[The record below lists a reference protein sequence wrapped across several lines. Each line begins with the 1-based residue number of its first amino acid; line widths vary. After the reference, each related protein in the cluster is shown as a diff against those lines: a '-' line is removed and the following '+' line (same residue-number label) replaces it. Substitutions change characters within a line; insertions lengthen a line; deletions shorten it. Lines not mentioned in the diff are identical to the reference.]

1 VGDIA
6 EEVLRHQYIYMP
18 WEDGLDAV
26 EAGKELAL
34 YVARERRGRLTV
46 VCPVKSNATDHDE
59 LAKLPIVTERSGAV
73 VDGGVVLAWCPTYK
87 VMEKLGRLHKSVI
100 VLVEWPPERFDG
112 WAKLVGAYNALTGEV
127 MASGLS
133 AAGLKILEQI
143 VFEGYKGWHDQIAEH
158 RTLSLLADLTACNG
172 YDREFV
178 LAYARTHKSSNAME
192 RLERILSKFERR
204 SVTRMT

>member
-1 VGDIA
+1 MGDIA

-18 WEDGLDAV
+18 WKDGMDTV

-34 YVARERRGRLTV
+34 YVAKKHRGRLTV
-46 VCPVKSNATDHDE
+46 VCPVKSNATHHDE

-87 VMEKLGRLHKSVI
+87 VMEKVRHLHKSVM

-127 MASGLS
+127 LASGLS
-133 AAGLKILEQI
+133 AADLKILEQI
-143 VFEGYKGWHDQIAEH
+143 AFEGYNGWHDQIAER
-158 RTLSLLADLTACNG
+158 RTLSLLADLAAGDG
-172 YDREFV
+172 YDRELV
-178 LAYARTHKSSNAME
+178 LAYARMHKSSDAIE
-192 RLERILSKFERR
+192 RLEKILNKFEARANAGR
-204 SVTRMT
+204 